1 MVRTGIELVKHP
13 MIRTVFQILF
23 ILLLAGGGYYAWQS
37 FSPGDPGGAGGGPPG
52 GGEASPVVVSDVRIG
67 LVAERVEAVGTAE
80 ARESIEVVPEVAGRI
95 ETIHFEQGQE
105 VAAEDILLE
114 LDSTRQ
120 QALLREAEANQ
131 RDMARQ
137 LERARQLLSSQ
148 NVPQARVDEL
158 QAGLE
163 AASARA
169 AAIETDIAD
178 RKIRAPFE
186 GVVGLRRVSPGAY
199 IDSQTIVTTLDDL
212 SEIKMEFSV
221 PERFMGVLS
230 RGLPVEA
237 TSAAW
242 PGETFEGVV
251 SDVDTRVDPA
261 TRSLR
266 VEATLPNEDRRLRP
280 GMFMAV
286 RLLVSQRENAVLV
299 PEMAVVAE
307 GDRPH
312 VYVLEESEDQDSVR
326 RVDVQIGTR
335 LPGEVE
341 IQEGLSE
348 GDRVVTY
355 GLQRLQDGATVRV
368 VGTGDGPD
376 AGS

>member
-1 MVRTGIELVKHP
+1 

>member
-1 MVRTGIELVKHP
+1 M
-13 MIRTVFQILF
+13 MRTVLQILF
-23 ILLLAGGGYYAWQS
+23 ILLLAGGGYYAWQN
-37 FSPGDPGGAGGGPPG
+37 FSSSGPGGSDGAPPG
-52 GGEASPVVVSDVRIG
+52 NGAQASPVVVSDVRVG

-105 VAAEDILLE
+105 VAAETVLLE

-120 QALLREAEANQ
+120 QALLREAEANR

-163 AASARA
+163 AAAARA

-178 RKIRAPFE
+178 RRIRAPFD

-199 IDSQTIVTTLDDL
+199 IDSQTVVTTLDDL

-237 TSAAW
+237 TSVAW

-251 SDVDTRVDPA
+251 SDVDTRVNPT

-266 VEATLPNEDRRLRP
+266 VEATLPNEDRRLRT

-286 RLLVSQRENAVLV
+286 RLLVSQRENAILV
-299 PEMAVVAE
+299 PEMALVAE

-312 VYVLEESEDQDSVR
+312 VYVLEEGEDQASVR
-326 RVDVQIGTR
+326 RVDVEIGTR

-341 IQEGLSE
+341 IREGLSKD
-348 GDRVVTY
+348 DRVVTY

>member
-1 MVRTGIELVKHP
+1 MMRTLL
-13 MIRTVFQILF
+13 QLAF
-23 ILLLAGGGYYAWQS
+23 ILLLAGAGYYAWQTYLPADTGS
-37 FSPGDPGGAGGGPPG
+37 DGNPSPGGDQS
-52 GGEASPVVVSDVRIG
+52 SPVVISEVRVG
-67 LVAERVEAVGTAE
+67 RVAERVEAVGTTE

-95 ETIHFEQGQE
+95 EAIHFKQGEE
-105 VAAEDILLE
+105 VAAGDLLLE
-114 LDSTRQ
+114 LDATRQ
-120 QALLREAEANQ
+120 QAELREAEANR

-137 LERARQLLSSQ
+137 LERARQLLTSQ

-158 QAGLE
+158 RASLE
-163 AASARA
+163 AANARA

-178 RKIRAPFE
+178 RSISAPF
-186 GVVGLRRVSPGAY
+186 GGMVGLRRVSPGAY
-199 IDSQTIVTTLDDL
+199 IDSQTVVTTLDDI

-237 TSAAW
+237 TSTAW
-242 PGETFEGVV
+242 PGEIFEGTV
-251 SDVDTRVDPA
+251 SDIDTRVDPT

-266 VEATLPNEDRRLRP
+266 VEATLPNADRRLRP
-280 GMFMAV
+280 GMFMAM

-312 VYVLEESEDQDSVR
+312 VYVLEEGEGDNASVR
-326 RVDVQIGTR
+326 RVDIELGTR

-341 IQEGLSE
+341 IRSGLSQ

-355 GLQRLQDGATVRV
+355 GLQRLQDGTQVRV
-368 VGTGDGPD
+368 VGSGDGPD
-376 AGS
+376 PGV